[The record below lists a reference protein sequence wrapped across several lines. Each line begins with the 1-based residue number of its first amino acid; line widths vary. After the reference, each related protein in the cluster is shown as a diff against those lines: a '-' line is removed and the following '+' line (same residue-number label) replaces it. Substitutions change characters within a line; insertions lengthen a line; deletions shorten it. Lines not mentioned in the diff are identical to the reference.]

1 MAAKTLYTSIGR
13 LEQRRDADGAC
24 PVIHLGGKE
33 YMMDIQEIAVWTSI
47 AWHIV
52 RREEI
57 GRLYGRLCQGI
68 DLGTNRTWSEC
79 VDRLLTRGLL
89 VSGTGETEYD
99 ALYDMLSALY
109 IIPATG
115 TLWLKAFA
123 LLKLTLLGRV
133 SFAAARQLFRR
144 DDRTT
149 GEEHIMHLAG
159 QALLSTAEIIKCM
172 EKGVSNLTDNE
183 SIMNAV
189 YDDRSTTSDNL
200 PFTAKTFPGAQNV
213 TLNVAN
219 LYLRKQI
226 VFERV

>member
-13 LEQRRDADGAC
+13 LEQRKDADGSC

-33 YMMDIQEIAVWTSI
+33 YMMDIQEMAVWTSI
-47 AWHIV
+47 AWRIV

-57 GRLYGRLCQGI
+57 GKRYGEMCQGI
-68 DLGTNRTWSEC
+68 DLRINRTWSEC

-89 VSGTGETEYD
+89 VAGTGETEYD

-115 TLWLKAFA
+115 TLWLKVIT

-133 SFAAARQLFRR
+133 SFTAASKFFRR
-144 DDRTT
+144 DHRTA
-149 GEEHIMHLAG
+149 GEAHVMQLAG
-159 QALLSTAEIIKCM
+159 QALLSTAEIIKCV
-172 EKGVSNLTDNE
+172 EKGISDLPVNE

-189 YDDRSTTSDNL
+189 YDDRNTTSDNL
-200 PFTAKTFPGAQNV
+200 PFTAKTFPAAQNI
-213 TLNVAN
+213 TLDVAN

>member
-1 MAAKTLYTSIGR
+1 MAEKTLYTSIGR
-13 LEQRRDADGAC
+13 LEHRKDADGSC

-33 YMMDIQEIAVWTSI
+33 YMMDIQEMAVWTSI
-47 AWHIV
+47 AWRIV

-57 GRLYGRLCQGI
+57 GKRYGEMCQGI
-68 DLGTNRTWSEC
+68 NLRTNRTWSEC

-89 VSGTGETEYD
+89 VAGTGETEYD

-115 TLWLKAFA
+115 TPWLKVIT

-133 SFAAARQLFRR
+133 SFTAASKLFRH
-144 DDRTT
+144 DHRTA
-149 GEEHIMHLAG
+149 GEAHVMQLAG
-159 QALLSTAEIIKCM
+159 QALLSTAEIIKCV
-172 EKGVSNLTDNE
+172 EKGISDLPDNE

-189 YDDRSTTSDNL
+189 YDDRSTTCDNL
-200 PFTAKTFPGAQNV
+200 PFTAKIFPRAQDI
-213 TLNVAN
+213 TLDVAN